1 MPEKMKMM
9 TQPMNQIRE
18 FLSFRRF
25 AVVGVSN
32 DTRKYGHIVY
42 HNLKD
47 KDYDVL
53 AVNPNLQQIGEDP
66 CYPSLGELP
75 APVDGVILV
84 VPPTVTERVVRDVKP
99 AGIPRV
105 WMQPGA
111 ESAEA
116 IRYCEENDIAAV
128 HDACIMTLT

>member
-1 MPEKMKMM
+1 M
-9 TQPMNQIRE
+9 TTKSMTCIQE
-18 FLSFRRF
+18 FLTFRRF

-32 DTRKYGHIVY
+32 DAKKYGHIVY

-47 KDYDVL
+47 KGFTVF
-53 AVNPNLQQIGEDP
+53 AINPNLRQIGDDR
-66 CYPSLGELP
+66 CYAGLADLP
-75 APVDGVILV
+75 EAVDGVVLV
-84 VPPTVTERVVRDVKP
+84 VPPQITERVVRQAAD
-99 AGIPRV
+99 AGIKRV

-116 IRYCEENDIAAV
+116 IRFCEERNMGVV

>member
-1 MPEKMKMM
+1 MM
-9 TQPMNQIRE
+9 TQSLSYMRE
-18 FLSFRRF
+18 FLTFRRF

-32 DTRKYGHIVY
+32 DPKKYGHIVY

-47 KDYDVL
+47 KGLTVFP
-53 AVNPNLQQIGEDP
+53 VNPNISQIDGEP
-66 CYPSLGELP
+66 CYASLAEIP
-75 APVDGVILV
+75 EPIDGVVLV
-84 VPPTVTERVVRDVKP
+84 VPPTVTEKIVQQAAD
-99 AGIPRV
+99 AGIHRV

-116 IRYCEENDIAAV
+116 IRFCEERNMAVV